1 MDGSPVHRSLATALV
16 AAAVSIGC
24 ASTQPVAV
32 VDVPRALQ
40 ECREGRAAMSDLRA
54 LYETYQAQLDERQ
67 VALKLTV
74 EEIEADRARGLPTRQ
89 REAAAASELQALRA
103 QYLRLQKQLSDEENR
118 RAAPIRVRLESAL
131 AKLTETR
138 RLGKVKQ
145 VDGIVPGVDRETD
158 LTPDLIRAMD
168 AASAAGQP

>member
-1 MDGSPVHRSLATALV
+1 VT
-16 AAAVSIGC
+16 VSVGC

-54 LYETYQAQLDERQ
+54 LYETYQAQLEQRRM
-67 VALKLTV
+67 ALEVTV
-74 EEIEADRARGLPTRQ
+74 EGIEADNARGLPTRQ
-89 REAAAASELQALRA
+89 REAAAAREMQDIKA

-118 RAAPIRVRLESAL
+118 RAAPIRAHLESAL

-158 LTPDLIRAMD
+158 LTPELIQAMD